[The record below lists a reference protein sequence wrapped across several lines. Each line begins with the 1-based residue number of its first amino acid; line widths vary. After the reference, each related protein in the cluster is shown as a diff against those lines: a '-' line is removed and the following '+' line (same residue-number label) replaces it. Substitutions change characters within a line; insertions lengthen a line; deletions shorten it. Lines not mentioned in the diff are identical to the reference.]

1 MRTLT
6 KATTGALAAI
16 AALSLAACGS
26 DETATTDEGT
36 AVTDV
41 DPGEADGTIDDTT
54 VIDGTMDA
62 EEEMGMED
70 GMPEDSS
77 LPTRPAMPAEEDGDG
92 DAEGTTG
99 N

>member
-26 DETATTDEGT
+26 EETATTDEGT

-41 DPGEADGTIDDTT
+41 DPGEANGTIDDTT
-54 VIDGTMDA
+54 VIDGTMGA

-70 GMPEDSS
+70 GMPEESS
-77 LPTRPAMPAEEDGDG
+77 LPTRAVVPAEEDGNG
-92 DAEGTTG
+92 EAEGTAG